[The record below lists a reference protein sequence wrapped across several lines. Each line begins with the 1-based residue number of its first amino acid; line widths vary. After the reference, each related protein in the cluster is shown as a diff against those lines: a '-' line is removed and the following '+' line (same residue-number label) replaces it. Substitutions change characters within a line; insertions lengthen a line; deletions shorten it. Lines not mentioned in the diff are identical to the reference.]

1 MNRHRKRDE
10 TLGKVLRAH
19 PDYVSMSQVAYD
31 LGRHLTAV
39 SREVRG
45 WTRPNAKHRQ
55 QWVEYLS
62 VPEGELF
69 PESATGVADY
79 ANTTNGGSR

>member
-19 PDYVSMSQVAYD
+19 PDYVSMSQTAYD
-31 LGRHLTAV
+31 LRRHLSAV

-45 WTRPNAKHRQ
+45 WTRPNARHRQ
-55 QWVEYLS
+55 QWAEYLS
-62 VPEGELF
+62 MPEDELF
-69 PESATGVADY
+69 PESATPVA
-79 ANTTNGGSR
+79 N